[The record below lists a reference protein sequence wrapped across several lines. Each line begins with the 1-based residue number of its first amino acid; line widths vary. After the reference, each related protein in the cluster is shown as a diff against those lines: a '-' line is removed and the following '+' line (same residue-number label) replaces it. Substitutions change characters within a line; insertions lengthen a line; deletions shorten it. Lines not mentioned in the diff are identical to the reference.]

1 MTTPRRQC
9 SAGSQECGVASPAA
23 NSPADY
29 AWIVN
34 FNNGNAN
41 WINRDNHAFVRAV
54 RPSESHHVE
63 LRHLHAAWRAA
74 RAGKKPS
81 HEQLR
86 FESDWIAGLIEL
98 QNELNA
104 CAWEPAPSTLFIATK
119 PKAREIHAPAY
130 RDRIVHHWL
139 APRLERIYEPTFNF
153 DSYSNRFG
161 KGTHAAVARLGDFI
175 RQVYSGQGGGY
186 FLQLDVF
193 NFFNSIHRPTLL
205 SLLQQRL
212 AAHDLGAPAES
223 AVSALL
229 AQSPHDAGVINACSG
244 AERAQVPAH
253 KRLANAAAGCGI
265 AIGNLSSQFF
275 ANVYLNELDQFV
287 KHRLGARRYVRY
299 VDDFVLV
306 HESAWQ
312 LEAWQ
317 REIEAFLADRL
328 QLRLKPGAILRPLA
342 AGVDFLGYVIKPT
355 HNLVRA
361 RVVAHA
367 RARLAD
373 WERRYVHTGRIVACP
388 VHFTHLRA
396 AWSSYLGHFQ
406 HASSFRLVE
415 ALRRRFP
422 WLDAA
427 VAAGPFEPD
436 QLTPVSLKVSP

>member
-9 SAGSQECGVASPAA
+9 AEGSQERGVASPAA
-23 NSPADY
+23 NSPSDY

-54 RPSESHHVE
+54 RPSECHRVE
-63 LRHLHAAWRAA
+63 LRHLHTAWRAA

-86 FESDWIAGLIEL
+86 FESDWVPRLIEL
-98 QNELNA
+98 QDELNA
-104 CAWEPAPSTLFIATK
+104 CEWGPAPATVFVATK
-119 PKAREIHAPAY
+119 PKAREIHAPAF

-139 APRLERIYEPTFNF
+139 APKLERIYEPTFIF

-161 KGTHAAVARLGDFI
+161 KGTHAAVARLGDFV

-186 FLQLDVF
+186 FLQLDIF

-205 SLLQQRL
+205 SILQQRL
-212 AAHDLGAPAES
+212 AGHDLGASAES
-223 AVSALL
+223 AVRALL
-229 AQSPHDAGVINACSG
+229 EQSPHDGGVIDACSL

-253 KRLANAAAGCGI
+253 KRLSNAAPGCGI

-275 ANVYLNELDQFV
+275 ANVYLNEVDQFV
-287 KHRLGARRYVRY
+287 KHRLAARRYVRY

-306 HESAWQ
+306 HESARQ

-317 REIEAFLADRL
+317 REIEAFLAERL
-328 QLRLKPGAILRPLA
+328 QLRLKPGAILRPLS
-342 AGVDFLGYVIKPT
+342 AGIDFLGYVIRPT

-367 RARLAD
+367 RAKLAD

-388 VHFTHLRA
+388 IHFTQLHA
-396 AWSSYLGHFQ
+396 TWSSYLGHFERA
-406 HASSFRLVE
+406 ASHRLIESF
-415 ALRRRFP
+415 RRRFG
-422 WLDAA
+422 WLDDALC
-427 VAAGPFEPD
+427 AGPFDPQ
-436 QLTPVSLKVSP
+436 QLAPVSIQVRT